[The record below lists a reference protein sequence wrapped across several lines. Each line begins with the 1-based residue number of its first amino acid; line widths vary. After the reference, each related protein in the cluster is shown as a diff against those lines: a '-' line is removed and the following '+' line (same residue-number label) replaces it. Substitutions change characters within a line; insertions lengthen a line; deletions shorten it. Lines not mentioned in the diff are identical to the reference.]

1 MSVNF
6 EISFDLERLK
16 EQFGPEVSSTTS
28 LLDYL
33 RNTLELRGTKYMCLE
48 AGCGACIVT
57 ATKARGEVPQGV
69 NSCMVS
75 VTSCQDWDITTIE
88 KIGNRLEGYHPV
100 QKTLAENNGTQCGY
114 CSPGWVMAMY
124 SLLKSKRM
132 TMLEIEQ
139 SFGSNICRC
148 TGYRPILEAF
158 KKFASDAPNPQELPD
173 IEDLKICDKTGDICA
188 KQKCE
193 DSDWCFVSK
202 TEVYNEVKCI
212 NLCDNR
218 LWYRVQTLSD
228 IFGIWHTRG
237 VESYMLVAGNTGKG
251 AFPILE
257 YPKILIDIS
266 GVSELKGFK
275 IDQNL
280 ILGGGNTLTDVMS
293 IFTTVSTYEYFD
305 YLNILNNHLKL
316 VAHIPVR
323 NLGTIAGNLILKN
336 QHHEFPS
343 DIFLI
348 LETVEAQVTILEAPG
363 NSRILTMQDFL
374 NENMTGKIILNVLLP
389 PLNQSH
395 KIVTFKI
402 MPRSQSAHAIVHA
415 GFHYKINEKDVVLA
429 SRIVYGGLSPVFTRA
444 WETEKY
450 LIGKY
455 LFKNETLQGALK
467 VLNKELVVT
476 EQLPEPPVEYR
487 RQMAL
492 ALFYKGLLSLCPLN
506 KLNPRYNSGAV
517 KIHKTRPVSE
527 GKQIFTTNP
536 TLWPVNRP
544 FPKLDALTQ
553 CAGEAKYTEDLPSL
567 PGEVFAAFVLSSVGR
582 GTIDSIDPSI
592 ALKEPGVIAFYSASD
607 IPGTNTFTPP
617 VGIFYVVDEE
627 LLCNG
632 EVKYYN
638 QPLGIIVAESQ
649 KLAEK
654 SAALVKVKYSNVRTP
669 VIDIKETMK
678 DQTKVTL
685 LKSFEATN
693 VGTDVFKIIKGENT
707 IYGQYNFCMETL
719 VCVTQPTEQGL
730 LVYAAS
736 QYIDLVHRTVSK
748 LLNIDQSRID
758 VFVRRIGGGYGYK
771 ISRASQI
778 CGACSLVAFKLNRPC
793 RFIQSLNH
801 NMKAV
806 GKRSPCSSNFE
817 IGVNR
822 NGKVQ
827 YLNHSIYDD
836 NGYVLNEPLMMFGV
850 DLYSNVYNN
859 EAWTHRSLN
868 TLTDTP
874 SNTWVRSPG
883 TLEHIAMAE
892 TLMERIAYE
901 MNLDPLEIRLTNL
914 DLVKHSSIKEMLD
927 TLITESQYTER
938 KTAVEK
944 FNSENRWKKRGLRFS
959 FLKWAP
965 VGSMYF
971 DITLSVYR
979 DDGTVAI
986 THGGVEM
993 GQGINTKAIQI
1004 CAYFL
1009 KIPVEKVQIK
1019 PNDAMVTPNNYPS
1032 GASITSQNVGIGV
1045 RKCCEELLR
1054 RLEPVRSQMVNPTW
1068 EQLTKRAFEMDID
1081 LQVHGFVNTADVQT
1095 YDIYGVTLAEVE
1107 IDVLTG
1113 EWEIIRVDL
1122 IEDVGQSVNPELD
1135 VGQVE
1140 GAFIMGVGY
1149 WTTERLVYERSTGE
1163 LLTNRTW
1170 DYWVPQA
1177 RDIPQDF
1184 RIYFRKL
1191 SYSTEVILG
1200 AKATG
1205 EPATCMGIVVSFAM
1219 RAAIAAARAES
1230 GFPSNKWFQ
1239 IDGPYTVDK
1248 IAFFCKNK
1256 LEDFKFY

>member
-1 MSVNF
+1 MDCINFHVNGIPHSVG
-6 EISFDLERLK
+6 S
-16 EQFGPEVSSTTS
+16 EVSSTTS

-57 ATKARGEVPQGV
+57 ATKTPDKVPLGV

-75 VTSCQDWDITTIE
+75 VTSCQGWDITTIE
-88 KIGNRLEGYHPV
+88 KVGNRLEGYHPV

-124 SLLKSKRM
+124 SLLKNKKM

-158 KKFASDAPNPQELPD
+158 KKFATDAPNPQELPD
-173 IEDLKICDKTGDICA
+173 IEDLKICDKTGEICE

-193 DSDWCFVSK
+193 HSDWCFISK
-202 TEVYNEVKCI
+202 SEVNTEVKCI
-212 NLCDNR
+212 TLCDNR
-218 LWYRVQTLSD
+218 LWYRVGTLAD
-228 IFGIWHTRG
+228 VFVIWHTRG

-257 YPKILIDIS
+257 YPKVLIDIS
-266 GVSELKGFK
+266 GVSELKGFY

-280 ILGGGNTLTDVMS
+280 IIGGGNTLTEVMS
-293 IFTTVSTYEYFD
+293 IFTRMSTYDYFD
-305 YLNILNNHLKL
+305 YLNVLNDHLKL

-343 DIFLI
+343 DIYLL
-348 LETVEAQVTILEAPG
+348 LETVGAQITILQAPG
-363 NSRILTMQDFL
+363 YSRILTMQDFL
-374 NENMTGKIILNVLLP
+374 KENMTGKIILNVLLP
-389 PLNQSH
+389 PLNKFH

-415 GFHYKINEKDVVLA
+415 GFNYKINTMGVVVA
-429 SRIVYGGLSPVFTRA
+429 SRIVYGGLSAVFTRA
-444 WETEKY
+444 WKTETY
-450 LIGKY
+450 LLNKKI
-455 LFKNETLQGALK
+455 FQNETLQGALK

-476 EQLPEPPVEYR
+476 ELLPEPPVEYR

-492 ALFYKGLLSLCPLN
+492 SLFYKGLLSLCPRD
-506 KLNPRYNSGAV
+506 KLNLRYRSGAV
-517 KIHKTRPVSE
+517 KIHETRPVSD

-536 TLWPVNRP
+536 TMWPVNRP
-544 FPKLDALTQ
+544 FPKLDALIQ

-567 PGEVFAAFVLSSVGR
+567 PGEVFAAFVLTTVGR
-582 GTIDSIDPSI
+582 GTIDRIDPSV

-607 IPGTNTFTPP
+607 IPGTNNYTPP
-617 VGIFYVVDEE
+617 ASIFYVVDEE

-654 SAALVKVKYSNVRTP
+654 AAALVKVKYSNVRKP
-669 VIDIKETMK
+669 EIDIRNTIK
-678 DQTKVTL
+678 DSTKVTL
-685 LKSFEATN
+685 LKAFDATKI
-693 VGTDVFKIIKGENT
+693 GTEVFKVIKGENT

-730 LVYAAS
+730 LVYASS

-758 VFVRRIGGGYGYK
+758 VFVRRLGGGYGYK

-793 RFIQSLNH
+793 RFIQSLDH
-801 NMKAV
+801 NMRAI
-806 GKRSPCSSNFE
+806 GKRTPCASNFE
-817 IGVNR
+817 VGVDK
-822 NGKVQ
+822 NGKIQ
-827 YLNHSIYDD
+827 YLNHSLYDD
-836 NGYVLNEPLMMFGV
+836 NGYIVNEPLLMLGV
-850 DLYSNVYNN
+850 ELYSNVYNN
-859 EAWTHRSLN
+859 EAWNHRSLN
-868 TLTDTP
+868 AVTDTA

-892 TLMERIAYE
+892 SLMERIAYE
-901 MNLDPLEIRLTNL
+901 MNLDPLEVRLTNL
-914 DLVKHSSIKEMLD
+914 DLVKHGSVKEMLD
-927 TLITESQYTER
+927 TLIADSQYTER
-938 KTAVEK
+938 KAAVEK
-944 FNSENRWKKRGLRFS
+944 FNTDNRWKKRGLRFS
-959 FLKWAP
+959 FLRWDP

-1009 KIPVEKVQIK
+1009 KIPVEKIQIK
-1019 PNDAMVTPNNYPS
+1019 PNDTMNTPNTYPT
-1032 GASITSQNVGIGV
+1032 GGSIASQNVGIGV

-1081 LQVHGFVNTADVQT
+1081 LQVHSFVNTADVQM
-1095 YDIYGVTLAEVE
+1095 YNIYGVTLAEVE

-1149 WTTERLVYERSTGE
+1149 WTTEQLVYERNTGE
-1163 LLTNRTW
+1163 LLTTRTW

-1200 AKATG
+1200 AKASG
-1205 EPATCMGIVVSFAM
+1205 EPATCMGIVIAFAM

-1230 GFPSNKWFQ
+1230 GFPSTEWFQ

-1248 IAFFCKNK
+1248 IAFHCKNK

>member
-1 MSVNF
+1 MDRIKFHVNGIQQSVG
-6 EISFDLERLK
+6 S
-16 EQFGPEVSSTTS
+16 EVSSTTS

-48 AGCGACIVT
+48 AGCGACIVS
-57 ATKARGEVPQGV
+57 ATKAHGEVPQGV

-88 KIGNRLEGYHPV
+88 KVGNRLEGYHPV

-124 SLLKSKRM
+124 SLLKSKKM

-148 TGYRPILEAF
+148 TGYRPILQAF
-158 KKFASDAPNPQELPD
+158 KKYATDATNPQELPD
-173 IEDLKICDKTGDICA
+173 IEDLKICDKTGEICE

-193 DSDWCFVSK
+193 HSDWCLVSK
-202 TEVYNEVKCI
+202 NEVHNEVKCI
-212 NLCDNR
+212 TLCDNK
-218 LWYRVQTLSD
+218 LWYRVHTLAD
-228 IFGIWHTRG
+228 IFNIWHTRG

-251 AFPILE
+251 AFPVLE
-257 YPKILIDIS
+257 YPKVLIDIS
-266 GVSELKGFK
+266 GVPELKGFI

-280 ILGGGNTLTDVMS
+280 IIGGGNTLTEVMS
-293 IFTTVSTYEYFD
+293 IFTAMSTYDSFD
-305 YLNILNNHLKL
+305 YLNVLNDHLKL

-323 NLGTIAGNLILKN
+323 N
-336 QHHEFPS
+336 
-343 DIFLI
+343 
-348 LETVEAQVTILEAPG
+348 
-363 NSRILTMQDFL
+363 
-374 NENMTGKIILNVLLP
+374 
-389 PLNQSH
+389 
-395 KIVTFKI
+395 I
-402 MPRSQSAHAIVHA
+402 MPRSQNAHAIVNA
-415 GFHYKINEKDVVLA
+415 GFNYKINEEGVVVT
-429 SRIVYGGLSPVFTRA
+429 STIVYGGLSPVFTRA
-444 WETEKY
+444 WKTETY
-450 LIGKY
+450 LNGKH
-455 LFKNETLQGALK
+455 LFENETLQGALK

-476 EQLPEPPVEYR
+476 EELPEPPVEYR

-492 ALFYKGLLSLCPLN
+492 SLFYKGLLSLCPRD
-506 KLNPRYNSGAV
+506 KLNRRYQSGAV
-517 KIHKTRPVSE
+517 KIHETRPVSD

-536 TLWPVNRP
+536 TTWPVNKP
-544 FPKLDALTQ
+544 FPKLDALIQ

-567 PGEVFAAFVLSSVGR
+567 PGEVFAAFVLSTVGR
-582 GTIDSIDPSI
+582 GTIDSIDPSV

-607 IPGTNTFTPP
+607 IPGTNTYTPP

-632 EVKYYN
+632 DVKYYN
-638 QPLGIIVAESQ
+638 QPIGIIVAESQ

-654 SAALVKVKYSNVRTP
+654 AAALVKVKYSNVRTP
-669 VIDIKETMK
+669 EIDIRNTIK
-678 DQTKVTL
+678 DSTKVTL
-685 LKSFEATN
+685 LKAFEATKI
-693 VGTDVFKIIKGENT
+693 GTDVSKIIKGENT
-707 IYGQYNFCMETL
+707 IYGQYNFCVETL

-801 NMKAV
+801 NMRAI
-806 GKRSPCSSNFE
+806 GKRTPSASNFE
-817 IGVNR
+817 IGVDR
-822 NGKVQ
+822 NGKIQ
-827 YLNHSIYDD
+827 YLNHSLYND
-836 NGYVLNEPLMMFGV
+836 NGYVINEPLMMFGV
-850 DLYSNVYNN
+850 ELYSNVYNN
-859 EAWTHRSLN
+859 EAWNHKSFN
-868 TLTDTP
+868 TVTDTP

-892 TLMERIAYE
+892 SLMERIAYE
-901 MNLDPLEIRLTNL
+901 MNLDPLEVRLTNL
-914 DLVKHSSIKEMLD
+914 DLAKHGSVKEMLD
-927 TLITESQYTER
+927 TLIAESQYTER
-938 KTAVEK
+938 KAAVEK
-944 FNSENRWKKRGLRFS
+944 FNTDNRWKKRGLRFS
-959 FLKWAP
+959 FLRWDP

-971 DITLSVYR
+971 LFYDITLSVYR

-986 THGGVEM
+986 THGGIEM

-1009 KIPVEKVQIK
+1009 KIPVEKIQIK
-1019 PNDAMVTPNNYPS
+1019 PNDTMNTPNTYPS
-1032 GASITSQNVGIGV
+1032 GASITTQNVGIGV

-1068 EQLTKRAFEMDID
+1068 EQLTKKAFEMDID
-1081 LQVHGFVNTADVQT
+1081 LQVHSFVNTADVQM
-1095 YDIYGVTLAEVE
+1095 YNIYGVTLAEVE

-1163 LLTNRTW
+1163 LRTNRTW

-1200 AKATG
+1200 AKASG
-1205 EPATCMGIVVSFAM
+1205 EPATCMGIVVAFAM
-1219 RAAIAAARAES
+1219 RAAIAAARSES
-1230 GFPSNKWFQ
+1230 GFPSTEWFQ

-1248 IAFFCKNK
+1248 IAFYCKNK